1 MVGWSGPSI
10 RSEAARVCS
19 CSGIASVARPAAWL
33 QDHYS
38 EFEFWVERDLVWTVQ
53 SHLGQ
58 VIKERGLPYS
68 VINDYPM
75 LPGIGRAR
83 SADLVIRDADKAVL
97 VAVECQ
103 YEPAHGRA
111 DLLPA
116 KLPVVFW
123 GNHGV
128 AKDIERIRKFVEQG
142 AARVAFAVFI
152 DEGGYFRHRPAHP
165 GAEWRGWPTGH
176 PGGYEVSVLW
186 ACWPTQLIR
195 QL

>member
-1 MVGWSGPSI
+1 VDEGLAVAVGLFEEVI
-10 RSEAARVCS
+10 
-19 CSGIASVARPAAWL
+19 AWL

-83 SADLVIRDADKAVL
+83 SADLVIRNADKAVL
-97 VAVECQ
+97 VAVEFK

-128 AKDIERIRKFVEQG
+128 AKDIERIREFVEQG

-165 GAEWRGWPTGH
+165 GAEWRDWPTGR
-176 PGGYEVSVLW
+176 PGGHEVSVLW
-186 ACWPTQLIR
+186 ACWPTQLTGEATR
-195 QL
+195 GLL